1 MKPNYFKHVT
11 ANAVALKPFPF
22 PSELGME
29 AYLEENATIL
39 RCRPNDEI
47 EIIGHEVRISD
58 GETRGR
64 IDLVARFKN
73 QDKIA
78 IIELKKELIDENAL
92 QQLNSYIKNRQ
103 NLIDSINNQV
113 YDAPELSDET
123 KIIGILVGSEIDEVL
138 KQKIQSGT
146 TGCDVPV
153 WGITIERYLNASN
166 NEIITLSHV
175 YNGQKVDRE
184 EKPKGRYLFEFN
196 GNIYKMGMLVN
207 QVLKTYVKENPT
219 ITYAELARL
228 FPHKIAPP
236 FGVFVRLAD
245 AEHRNDV
252 DKVAKRYYTSENMII
267 HLADISIATSN
278 NWIAAG
284 PSRNIHKFLDAARNV
299 GFNIRV
305 VEE

>member
-22 PSELGME
+22 PSEL
-29 AYLEENATIL
+29 NATIL

-47 EIIGHEVRISD
+47 EIIGHEVRITD

-92 QQLNSYIKNRQ
+92 QQLHSYIKNRQ

-138 KQKIQSGT
+138 KQKIQSGK
-146 TGCDVPV
+146 TGYDVPI

-284 PSRNIHKFLDAARNV
+284 PSRNIHKFLEAARNV

>member
-39 RCRPNDEI
+39 RCQPNDEI
-47 EIIGHEVRISD
+47 EIIGHEVRITD

-138 KQKIQSGT
+138 KQKIQSGK

-196 GNIYKMGMLVN
+196 GNIYKMGMLAVSYTH
-207 QVLKTYVKENPT
+207 LTLPT
-219 ITYAELARL
+219 T
-228 FPHKIAPP
+228 
-236 FGVFVRLAD
+236 
-245 AEHRNDV
+245 
-252 DKVAKRYYTSENMII
+252 
-267 HLADISIATSN
+267 
-278 NWIAAG
+278 
-284 PSRNIHKFLDAARNV
+284 
-299 GFNIRV
+299 
-305 VEE
+305 